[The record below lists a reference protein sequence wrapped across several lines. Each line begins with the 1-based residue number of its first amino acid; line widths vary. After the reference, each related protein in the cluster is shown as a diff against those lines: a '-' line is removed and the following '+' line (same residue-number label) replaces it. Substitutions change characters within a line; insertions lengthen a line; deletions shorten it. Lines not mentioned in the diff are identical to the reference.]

1 MLRKVAITGGLSCG
15 KSSVC
20 RFLKE
25 QGAYVISADAVVHQ
39 HLTPLTKLGQ
49 EVISLLGPDIVDG
62 SKINRS
68 KIALKVFHDPKLLRK
83 LEQLTHPVVK
93 VEMESLYEKVS
104 KKNQYPLFVVE
115 IPLLF
120 EAGWSDWFDVSVSV
134 YADPAYCKA
143 RFVEQGHTEQEYDER
158 MKFQID
164 PKEKVRLADYVIE
177 NNGSLDDLK
186 KQTFNLFK
194 TLTQPMES

>member
-1 MLRKVAITGGLSCG
+1 MLSKVAITGGLSCG

-25 QGAYVISADAVVHQ
+25 LGAYVISADAVVHQ

-49 EVISLLGPDIVDG
+49 EVISLLGLDIVDG

-104 KKNQYPLFVVE
+104 KENQYPLFVVE

-120 EAGWSDWFDVSVSV
+120 EAGWNDWFDATVTV
-134 YADPAYCKA
+134 YADPASCKA
-143 RFVEQGHTEQEYDER
+143 WFIEQGHTEQEYDGR

-164 PKEKVRLADYVIE
+164 PKEKARLADYVIE
-177 NNGSLDDLK
+177 NNGSLADLK

-194 TLTQPMES
+194 ILTQPMEL